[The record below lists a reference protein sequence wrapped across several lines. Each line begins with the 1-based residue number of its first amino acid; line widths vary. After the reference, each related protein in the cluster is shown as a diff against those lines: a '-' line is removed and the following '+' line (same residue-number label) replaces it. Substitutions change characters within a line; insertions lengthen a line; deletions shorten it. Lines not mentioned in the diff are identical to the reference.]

1 MQTASSHNLPG
12 AGDQCRPKEPLVR
25 VMELK
30 TWFPVKRGFFSKT
43 KEYVRAVDGVSLD
56 LYRGETVGL
65 VGESGC
71 GKTTLGRTLLGLEKF
86 TGGQAYFDRMPL
98 HAIRPREMRNLRSL
112 MQVIFQ
118 DPVSSLNPRMM
129 VMGIVTEGLVQF
141 EKIEGTK
148 KDHAVRLLNEVGLSQ
163 DSLYRFPHEFSGGQR
178 QRISIAR
185 AISLRPEFI
194 ICDEAVSAL
203 DVSIQAQILNLL
215 MDLQERFH
223 LTYLFI
229 SHDLS
234 VVANIA
240 DRIAVMYLGRIVEAG
255 NTGDIIANPL
265 HPYTR
270 ALISAVP
277 VPGKSRQ
284 ARIVLKG
291 EIPSASVP
299 PPGCRFHPR
308 CPEAMAVCREKD
320 PTQVMKDGRLVSC
333 HLYDGERR

>member
-1 MQTASSHNLPG
+1 MQTVSAHAPIKTQ
-12 AGDQCRPKEPLVR
+12 DPCRPTEPLVQ
-25 VMELK
+25 VTGMK
-30 TWFPVKRGFFSKT
+30 TWFPIKRGFFSKT
-43 KEYVRAVDGVSLD
+43 KAHVRAVDGVCMD
-56 LYRGETVGL
+56 LYRGETLGL

-86 TGGQAYFDRMPL
+86 TGGRAYFDRKPL
-98 HAIRPREMRNLRSL
+98 HAIRPREMRALRSR

-129 VMGIVTEGLVQF
+129 VMDIVTEGLVEF
-141 EKIEGTK
+141 KKIEGTK
-148 KDHAVRLLNEVGLSQ
+148 RDHAVRLLKEVGLSP
-163 DSLYRFPHEFSGGQR
+163 DALYRFPHEFSGGQR

-215 MDLQERFH
+215 IDLQERLY

-229 SHDLS
+229 SHDLA

-240 DRIAVMYLGRIVEAG
+240 DRIAVMYLGRIVESG
-255 NTGDIIANPL
+255 STEDIISHPL

-277 VPGKSRQ
+277 VPGKP
-284 ARIVLKG
+284 AGGRILLKG
-291 EIPSASVP
+291 EIPSASAP
-299 PPGCRFHPR
+299 PPGCPFHPR
-308 CPEAMAVCREKD
+308 CPEVMAICRRTVPEE
-320 PTQVMKDGRLVSC
+320 VLVNGRTVTC
-333 HLYDGERR
+333 HLYGGKND